1 MPPSL
6 ARLTLLWLFLLPCAL
21 CRAEPLRVV
30 TEELPPYSMTVN
42 GKPGGMATEVVQ
54 AVLDEMGEPSSIQV
68 MPWARAYD
76 IALNGRNVLIYSL
89 ARTPAREPLF
99 TWVEPIASG
108 HWKLY
113 SLDPNLRLHSLDEA
127 RRYQIATV
135 KDDVGEQFLLDNGFE
150 IGKNLQSSNRYDI
163 NYEKLRMGRIDLW
176 IVNETNANYIVKQL
190 GQDPVQTLHPVLDLD
205 NLGGNGLNIA
215 FSRNTA
221 TETVARFR
229 QGLEKVRAS
238 GKLQAI
244 YEKWQ

>member
-1 MPPSL
+1 MPPSFVRRIL
-6 ARLTLLWLFLLPCAL
+6 VWLSLLPWAFCSA
-21 CRAEPLRVV
+21 APLRVV
-30 TEELPPYSMTVN
+30 TEELPPYSMTIN
-42 GKPGGMATEVVQ
+42 GKPAGMATEVVQ
-54 AVLDEMGEPSSIQV
+54 AVLDEMGEHSNIQV

-89 ARTPAREPLF
+89 ARTPARESLF
-99 TWVEPIASG
+99 TWVEPIVSG

-113 SLDPNLRLHSLDEA
+113 SLNPNLRLHSLDEA

-135 KDDVGEQFLLDNGFE
+135 KDDVGEQFLLDNGFQ

-163 NYEKLRMGRIDLW
+163 NYEKLRMGRVDLW

-190 GQDPVQTLHPVLDLD
+190 GQDPAQTLHPALDLE
-205 NLGGNGLNIA
+205 NLGGDGLSIA

-221 TETVARFR
+221 TETVTRFR
-229 QGLEKVRAS
+229 QGLEKVRTS

-244 YEKWQ
+244 YAKWQ

>member
-1 MPPSL
+1 MPPCLS
-6 ARLTLLWLFLLPCAL
+6 RLTLLWLLLLPCAL

-54 AVLDEMGEPSSIQV
+54 AVLDEMGEHSSIQV

-89 ARTPAREPLF
+89 ARTPAREQLF

-190 GQDPVQTLHPVLDLD
+190 GQDPAQTLYPVLDLD
-205 NLGGNGLNIA
+205 GLGGNGLNIA
-215 FSRNTA
+215 FSRNTS